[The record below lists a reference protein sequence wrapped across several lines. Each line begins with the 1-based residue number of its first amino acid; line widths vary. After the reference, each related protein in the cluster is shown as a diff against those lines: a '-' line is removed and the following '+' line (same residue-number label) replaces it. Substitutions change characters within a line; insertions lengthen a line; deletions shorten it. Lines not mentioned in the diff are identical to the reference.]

1 MCIDSLPNDQKVTKN
16 RNDGDNVQLCT
27 YCYVSR
33 LIRDLKGVRPLW

>member
-16 RNDGDNVQLCT
+16 RNDGDDVQLCT
-27 YCYVSR
+27 SVPG